1 MAVLF
6 SKEFNIPEDV
16 LETNGVFN
24 VFLDEDS
31 HFFINIK
38 RLQVTTVPEFST
50 GYEKVNQYFRNIGIL
65 LKASRSDKDRTYKEA
80 FRRFNFSEVNG
91 INLGFSSGTH
101 GAGFGTMLRAQII
114 KDAYEII
121 HSGSEQPEIFHLV
134 GLFEENVGPDRLS
147 DMVARIIYSDI
158 VAYSQR
164 IYRTLGITPDAY
176 PEYVFDDG
184 IVVNPYKG
192 IKLLLLPVEL
202 LHELPIARCWD
213 DIDRVCRENDAIRA
227 EINDIVGAEWS
238 KMRSAEKK
246 QYLRNWIFMN
256 PEKADRIIESY
267 KASTVP
273 MYDPLSDLDYFIG
286 HLQNT
291 FAAKSDGDDDSFSA
305 AIEIVDNYQEWV
317 EYHRGAVVIQ
327 ESPSRSRE
335 KTVQRTIHAV
345 ALVFCKKF
353 NWDISPETDSGRGPE
368 DFKISRGCDKTVVE
382 VKLTSNPDCVHGL
395 EVQIEEYA
403 KAESTNKK
411 LFVLINTGQN
421 ENRVGAVLKKYEEM
435 TAAGMNPARVVV
447 IDAKTKNAASTHR

>member
-1 MAVLF
+1 MAILF
-6 SKEFNIPEDV
+6 SNEFNIPEED
-16 LETNGVFN
+16 LRDLGAFN

-38 RLQVTTVPEFST
+38 RLQVTNIPEFAS
-50 GYEKVNQYFRNIGIL
+50 GYSKVNQYFHDIGTL
-65 LKASRSDKDRTYKEA
+65 LKVSKTSQDRTYREA
-80 FRRFNFSEVNG
+80 VRRFDFPEVNG
-91 INLGFSSGTH
+91 INLGFSSGAH
-101 GAGFGTMLRAQII
+101 GAGFGPMLRAQII

-158 VAYSQR
+158 VAYSKR
-164 IYRTLGITPDAY
+164 IYRTLGIDRESY
-176 PEYVFDDG
+176 PEYKFSDG
-184 IVVNPYKG
+184 IVINPYKN

-213 DIDRVCRENDAIRA
+213 DIDRVCRENEAIRA
-227 EINDIVGAEWS
+227 EINDLVGNTWA

-256 PEKADRIIESY
+256 PERAGRIIDSY
-267 KASTVP
+267 KASTVAQ
-273 MYDPLSDLDYFIG
+273 YDPLSDLDYLVG
-286 HLQNT
+286 YLQNT
-291 FAAKSDGDDDSFSA
+291 FNVNSDGDDDSFSA
-305 AIEIVDNYQEWV
+305 AMEIVDNYQEWV

-327 ESPSRSRE
+327 EANSRSKE

-368 DFKISRGCDKTVVE
+368 DFKVSRGCDKTVVE

-403 KAESTNKK
+403 KAESTDKK
-411 LFVLINTGQN
+411 IFILVNTGQN
-421 ENRVGAVLKKYEEM
+421 ENRVDSVIKKHDEM
-435 TAAGMNPARVVV
+435 TAAGLNPARVVI
-447 IDAKTKNAASTHR
+447 IDAQIKNAASTHR

>member
-6 SKEFNIPEDV
+6 SKEFNISEAV
-16 LETNGVFN
+16 LKTHGVFN

-38 RLQVTTVPEFST
+38 RLQVTTVPEFAA
-50 GYEKVNQYFRNIGIL
+50 GYEKVNQYFHNIGIL
-65 LKASRSDKDRTYKEA
+65 LKASRSDNDRTYKEA
-80 FRRFNFSEVNG
+80 FKRFNFSEVNG

-101 GAGFGTMLRAQII
+101 GAGFGSMLRAQII

-158 VAYSQR
+158 LAYSKR
-164 IYRTLGITPDAY
+164 IYRTLGISPENY
-176 PEYVFDDG
+176 PEYSFDDG
-184 IVVNPYKG
+184 IVINPYKG

-227 EINDIVGAEWS
+227 EINDIVGTEWS
-238 KMRSAEKK
+238 KMRTAEKK

-256 PEKADRIIESY
+256 PEKAGRIVESY
-267 KASTVP
+267 KASTVAP
-273 MYDPLSDLDYFIG
+273 YDPLSDLDYLIG

-291 FAAKSDGDDDSFSA
+291 FAAKSDGDDDSLA
-305 AIEIVDNYQEWV
+305 AATEIVDNYQEWV

-368 DFKISRGCDKTVVE
+368 DFKISRGSDKTVVE

-395 EVQIEEYA
+395 AVQIEEYA

-411 LFVLINTGQN
+411 IFILVNTGQN
-421 ENRVGAVLKKYEEM
+421 ENRVNAVMEKHAEM
-435 TAAGMNPARVVV
+435 IAAGLSPARVVV
-447 IDAKTKNAASTHR
+447 IDAKPKNAASTHR